1 MGVKV
6 TFSEDFT
13 GKVSR
18 ELYSSGSQTEHIL
31 AIQAA
36 KDTEPFVPMLTGS
49 LKNRTRVVGGTII
62 YPGPYARYLYNGKL
76 MVDPATGSSWAR
88 RGARK
93 KVTDKNLSYT
103 KAFHPMAQ
111 DHWFEASKAL
121 NDTKWVRVA
130 GRAMKRELGE

>member
-13 GKVSR
+13 GKVSK
-18 ELYSSGSQTEHIL
+18 ELYNSGSEAEHIL

-36 KDTEPFVPMLTGS
+36 KDTEQFVPMLTGS
-49 LKNRTRVVGGTII
+49 LKNMTRVVGGTII

-93 KVTDKNLSYT
+93 KITDKNLSYT
-103 KAFHPMAQ
+103 KSFHPMAQ
-111 DHWFEASKAL
+111 DHWFEVSKAL
-121 NDTKWVRVA
+121 NDTKWVKVA

>member
-13 GKVSR
+13 GIVGKK
-18 ELYSSGSQTEHIL
+18 LYNSGSQAEHIL

-36 KDTEPFVPMLTGS
+36 QDTEPFVPMLTGS
-49 LKNRTRVVGGTII
+49 LKNRTKIIGGMII
-62 YPGPYARYLYNGKL
+62 YPGPYARYLYNGRL
-76 MVDPATGSSWAR
+76 MVDPETGSSWAR

-93 KVTDKNLSYT
+93 KVTEKNLSYT

-121 NDTKWVRVA
+121 NDKKWVKAA
-130 GRAMKRELGE
+130 GRAMKRELGK

>member
-13 GKVSR
+13 GKVSK
-18 ELYSSGSQTEHIL
+18 ELYNSGSE
-31 AIQAA
+31 AENAVAYMVA

-49 LKNRTRVVGGTII
+49 LKNRTKVVGGTII

-93 KVTDKNLSYT
+93 KVTEKNLSYT
-103 KAFHPMAQ
+103 KYFHPMAQ
-111 DHWFEASKAL
+111 DHWFEVSKAL
-121 NDTKWVRVA
+121 NDTKWVKAA
-130 GRAMKRELGE
+130 GRAMKRELGK